1 MREAFIMG
9 DFTEKIKMRGKA
21 EEDLYFDKLNRKLI
35 EAMHEKMKQK
45 LAQENDNKNN
55 TSKDEDLSAEDK
67 SK

>member
-1 MREAFIMG
+1 MG

-45 LAQENDNKNN
+45 EAQENDKKNN
-55 TSKDEDLSAEDK
+55 TGKDEDLSAEDK
-67 SK
+67 